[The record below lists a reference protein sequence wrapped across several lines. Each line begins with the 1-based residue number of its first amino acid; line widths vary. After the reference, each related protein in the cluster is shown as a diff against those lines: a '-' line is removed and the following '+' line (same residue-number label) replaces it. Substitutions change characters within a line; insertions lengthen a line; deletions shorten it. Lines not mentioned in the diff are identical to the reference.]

1 MKDVSSMDTKPKI
14 GKCIVNNLK
23 FDNIHHVVSP
33 HYIVV
38 TDLHHSILS
47 SNTCVGC
54 SDNNV
59 VAFIL

>member
-38 TDLHHSILS
+38 TDS
-47 SNTCVGC
+47 SFHFVLKYLCWVQR
-54 SDNNV
+54 
-59 VAFIL
+59 